1 MQYKNIIF
9 DLCNFLV
16 KLNPE
21 VCIHTFQNAKFDDW
35 LSLRF

>member
-9 DLCNFLV
+9 DLGNVLV

-21 VCIHTFQNAKFDDW
+21 GCIGTFKAIG
-35 LSLRF
+35 LGE